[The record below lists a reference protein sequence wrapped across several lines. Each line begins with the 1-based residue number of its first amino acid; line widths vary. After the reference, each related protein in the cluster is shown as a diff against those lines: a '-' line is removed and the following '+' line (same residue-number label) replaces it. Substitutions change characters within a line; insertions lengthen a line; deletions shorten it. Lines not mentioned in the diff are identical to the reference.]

1 MRLPIRYKIILPF
14 AVLLVFVGVIGSG
27 VATARLTD
35 AAAAKFDADL
45 LHNSLLANQSV
56 AQIEA
61 ARLADLRLATDT
73 VGVPE
78 SLAANDL
85 DGLAR
90 LLTPVAANVTTARI
104 QLRVLDFHG
113 TELLRIEASRNGPIR
128 VDVTNAAEFAAEPAV
143 IQVLAGEHDAVAG
156 DRRLFLSSDAQPM
169 VYWTGAVR
177 TPSQRIVGAVL
188 VGESLTEIAG
198 GIDRSAFYDG
208 SGKLLASALANPP
221 VATEEVRRQVTS
233 QTTIR
238 PLVDE
243 THPGRA
249 YWTLFSTWT
258 MRGSQFGYLA
268 VQANAD
274 SLLSTAKQV
283 RVILTLVFT
292 AAALLTL
299 LVGSATASLL
309 TRPIEGPARSMRVVS
324 AGNLQH
330 RANIASRDEIGY
342 LAQAFNEMTASL
354 EEKTA
359 ALEETTFASME
370 ALARAI
376 DARDPS
382 TFGHSARVSA
392 VSLEIADA
400 MRLSAKDRAALRR
413 AALPHDIGQIGVED
427 KVVRQPGPLP
437 DTEADDM
444 REHPRI
450 GYDMLKGLRF
460 LQPSLPGVLYHH
472 ERWDGAGY
480 PTGLA
485 GTAIP
490 LPVRILAVAD
500 VFDALT
506 SDRPYREG
514 LSFEAATAAIR
525 IEAGLQFD
533 PDVVTAFLT
542 RRPAIEGILRR
553 RGRRGAAIAQTE
565 AARTVTGPCV

>member
-14 AVLLVFVGVIGSG
+14 AVLLVFVGVIGTG

-45 LHNSLLANQSV
+45 LHSSLLANQSV

-78 SLAANDL
+78 SLAANDR
-85 DGLAR
+85 DGLAQ
-90 LLTPVAANVTTARI
+90 LLTPVAANVTTASI
-104 QLRVLDFHG
+104 QFRVLDFHG
-113 TELLRIEASRNGPIR
+113 TEVLRIQGSRGGPSR
-128 VDVTNAAEFAAEPAV
+128 VVVTNASEFAVEPAV
-143 IQVLAGEHDAVAG
+143 IEVLAGAHDPVAG
-156 DRRLFLSSDAQPM
+156 DRRLFLSSQAQPM
-169 VYWTGAVR
+169 VYWAGAVR
-177 TPSQRIVGAVL
+177 TSSQRIVGAVL
-188 VGESLTEIAG
+188 VGESLTEIAS
-198 GIDRSAFYDG
+198 GIDRSAFYEG

-233 QTTIR
+233 QTAIR
-238 PLVDE
+238 PVVDE
-243 THPGRA
+243 SHPGHA

-309 TRPIEGPARSMRVVS
+309 TRPIERLVRSMRVVS

-342 LAQAFNEMTASL
+342 LAHAFNEMTASL

-382 TFGHSARVSA
+382 TFGHSARVAA
-392 VSLEIADA
+392 VSIEIAQE
-400 MRLSAKDRAALRR
+400 MQLPVRERESLRR
-413 AALPHDIGQIGVED
+413 AALLHDIGKIGVQD
-427 KVVRQPGPLP
+427 RVLRKPGPLN
-437 DTEADDM
+437 DAEMDEM
-444 REHPRI
+444 REHSRI
-450 GYDMLKGLRF
+450 GHDMLEGLRF
-460 LQPSLPGVLYHH
+460 LRPSLPGILHHH
-472 ERWDGAGY
+472 ERWDGGGY
-480 PTGLA
+480 PTGLM

-490 LPVRILAVAD
+490 LLVRIITVAD

-506 SDRPYREG
+506 SDRPYRQG
-514 LSFEAATAAIR
+514 LSFEAAIDAIR
-525 IEAGLQFD
+525 DDAGRKFD
-533 PDVVTAFLT
+533 PQVVAAFMT
-542 RRPAIEGILRR
+542 RRPAIEALVRR
-553 RGRRGAAIAQTE
+553 MGMTVVAARQPE
-565 AARTVTGPCV
+565 AA